1 MSVKKTSG
9 VLVAYRRQQLRKLW
23 LLLFLVFLV
32 VATILIDLT
41 IGPADIGIS
50 DVVETL
56 LWPAQSNSLDVA
68 VIWQLRVPQ
77 SLMALT
83 VGAALGIAGAEM
95 QTVLDNPLA
104 SPFTLGVSSAAAL
117 GAALAL
123 SFNLTIPGLPA
134 EIGLVGSAMVVA
146 LACTALLDRV
156 ASRQG
161 ANANNIVLFG
171 IALIFSF
178 NALLAL
184 MQYLVSASSLQ
195 LLIFWMMGS
204 LARSNMAGVAVVS
217 VGLLGVLF
225 LAMRQAWQLTAL
237 RYGDERARTL
247 GVDTHALRRRSL
259 FRVGILTAVSVS
271 LTGVI
276 GFIGLV
282 APHIARRLVGEDHR
296 WFLPT
301 SALTGALLLISASG
315 LSKMLVTDT
324 LLPVGIVTTFVG
336 VPVFAW
342 IVLRKQS

>member
-1 MSVKKTSG
+1 MSLQKTSG
-9 VLVAYRRQQLRKLW
+9 ILATYRRQQLRKLW
-23 LLLFLVFLV
+23 LL
-32 VATILIDLT
+32 ILIICLVLAAAMIDLA
-41 IGPADIGIS
+41 IGPANIAVSDIIG
-50 DVVETL
+50 TL
-56 LWPAQSNSLDVA
+56 LWPAQSTSLDVT

-77 SLMALT
+77 SLMALA
-83 VGAALGIAGAEM
+83 VGAALGLAGAEM

-123 SFNLTIPGLPA
+123 SFNIAIPGLPA
-134 EIGLVGSAMVVA
+134 EISLVVSALTVA
-146 LACTALLDRV
+146 LACTALLDRI
-156 ASRQG
+156 AAKQN

-204 LARSNMAGVAVVS
+204 LARSSMTGVAVVAL
-217 VGLLGVLF
+217 GLFAALLLG
-225 LAMRQAWQLTAL
+225 MRQAWQLTAL

-247 GVDTHALRRRSL
+247 GVDTHRLRRCSL
-259 FRVGILTAVSVS
+259 FRVGILTAISVS

-301 SALTGALLLISASG
+301 SALTGALLLISAAAF
-315 LSKMLVTDT
+315 SKMLVTDT
-324 LLPVGIVTTFVG
+324 LLPVGIVTTLVG

-342 IVLRKQS
+342 IVLRKPS